1 MGMCAQIIAIGSFSR
16 ELTPFLEY
24 PADHYARTI
33 DGATISRSL
42 FGIIEG
48 SGLSRE
54 LASLFG
60 ITDPWDF
67 NQHKIV
73 TTKVNLAGLREFAK
87 RYPDYA
93 ADVEARG
100 ADESSLRLPLPT
112 RGVVRIVFSTY
123 ACLIAATNA
132 GERL

>member
-1 MGMCAQIIAIGSFSR
+1 MGMCAEIIAIGSFAR

-33 DGATISRSL
+33 DGATISRRL

-48 SGLSRE
+48 SSLSRE
-54 LASLFG
+54 FASLFG

-73 TTKVNLAGLREFAK
+73 ATKINLVGLREFAK

-93 ADVEARG
+93 ADAEA
-100 ADESSLRLPLPT
+100 AEALT
-112 RGVVRIVFSTY
+112 K
-123 ACLIAATNA
+123 A
-132 GERL
+132 GFDFHFRPEG